1 MHVIINCVASQQD
14 RRKEMT
20 KSVAK
25 LAEDGKVSIRYQ
37 QPLIPLSHSKWH
49 LLFVI
54 YTFLITLFLPSHAA
68 GMLGGSP

>member
-1 MHVIINCVASQQD
+1 MHAIISCVASQQD

-37 QPLIPLSHSKWH
+37 QPHLFFFPSKWH
-49 LLFVI
+49 QLFV
-54 YTFLITLFLPSHAA
+54 LSR
-68 GMLGGSP
+68 